1 MAKQKN
7 TAPVVEQK
15 EKVEVAATA
24 TETTQEVVTAKV
36 PETTTETTETVVTE
50 VDAPETTTE
59 TTETVET
66 VVEVPETTTETT
78 ETVVTV
84 VEAPETTTEDNAKPD
99 VVDFSAEAEKLM
111 KAQYIKEIWRC
122 PVKGYWFTKSD
133 LASDH
138 GKKVGKKPEHY
149 TL

>member
-7 TAPVVEQK
+7 TAPAVEQK
-15 EKVEVAATA
+15 EKVEVVATT
-24 TETTQEVVTAKV
+24 TETTQEVITAEAPETT
-36 PETTTETTETVVTE
+36 PETTTKTTEVV
-50 VDAPETTTE
+50 VAD
-59 TTETVET
+59 VK
-66 VVEVPETTTETT
+66 VPETTTETT

-84 VEAPETTTEDNAKPD
+84 VEAPETTTEDVAKSD
-99 VVDFSAEAEKLM
+99 VVDFSAEAEGLM

>member
-1 MAKQKN
+1 MAKKTN
-7 TAPVVEQK
+7 TAPVVEQN
-15 EKVEVAATA
+15 EKVEVAAAA
-24 TETTQEVVTAKV
+24 TEATQEVVAAEAT
-36 PETTTETTETVVTE
+36 ETTTETTETIE
-50 VDAPETTTE
+50 
-59 TTETVET
+59 
-66 VVEVPETTTETT
+66 
-78 ETVVTV
+78 TV
-84 VEAPETTTEDNAKPD
+84 VEAPETTTEDVAKPD